1 MKDPL
6 AFFAPR
12 GFRPSAGSARGVNS
26 FSPPRRC
33 PAQRAPAWAADA
45 ANPLSDSRAT
55 ISELPAD
62 APTAAHRSTPGV
74 TILVVASGGS
84 PPSSMFAQA
93 LDPPEA
99 LDGLGMVA
107 RHIGEIGAGHRFRR
121 TAAAGAR
128 RTGVILT
135 AETTR

>member
-1 MKDPL
+1 
-6 AFFAPR
+6 
-12 GFRPSAGSARGVNS
+12 
-26 FSPPRRC
+26 
-33 PAQRAPAWAADA
+33 
-45 ANPLSDSRAT
+45 
-55 ISELPAD
+55 
-62 APTAAHRSTPGV
+62 
-74 TILVVASGGS
+74 
-84 PPSSMFAQA
+84 MFAQA